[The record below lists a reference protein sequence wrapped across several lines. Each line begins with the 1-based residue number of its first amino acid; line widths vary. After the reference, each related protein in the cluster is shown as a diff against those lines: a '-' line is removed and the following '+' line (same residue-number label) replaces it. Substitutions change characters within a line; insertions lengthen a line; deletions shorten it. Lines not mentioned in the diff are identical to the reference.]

1 MNKTLILFKTMF
13 RSENL
18 LEIKSEQ
25 SSPMK
30 GVLKVV
36 GMLAILLLAGASFA
50 PIIVELYTPLA
61 MVGMEP
67 LLLKLLLFSASFIVL
82 IFGFFYVM
90 SVFYYSSDIENYLF
104 LPVLP
109 GSLVLAKFMVVAIY
123 QILSTLVLFFPS
135 FVAFGYM
142 DQQNWTYYLKTLLAL
157 IILPIAPLT
166 IIAILCILL
175 MRFSKIF
182 RNKDRF
188 TLFSSLIGI
197 TIALSIS
204 SLMQNLTTGVDNG
217 IPVILQ
223 EQGSVFNILSAVF
236 PAATLMHKAIFGGIP
251 SFIINTAL
259 SLLICAVF
267 IFIFYQV
274 GNHLYID
281 GAKGLKETAANRKTL
296 SQQELISSTRKNSAI
311 IAIANKELK
320 MILRTPAY
328 FLNCVLVSL
337 IMPLFLILPLL
348 FGGTLKEL
356 TAELGAGGIEQ
367 LRHMV
372 SPDVFIIGLM
382 ALMAFYAGLNLIAA
396 TAITREGPNFSFM
409 KLIPIPYRTQLVG
422 KIIPALVVQIA
433 GVLILL
439 IPAIILLRPSILTV
453 LTGFILGLLLSIFL
467 DFAMITLD
475 VIRPVLDWTNEQ
487 KAVKQNFNAMVSTFL
502 AMIVGAIPVVLFIFL
517 PLDPRILFGIFFVVL
532 VILNSIIWYLLPT
545 IAERSFQGKP

>member
-25 SSPMK
+25 SSRLK
-30 GVLKVV
+30 GILKVV

-50 PIIVELYTPLA
+50 PIIVELYSPLA
-61 MVGMEP
+61 LVGMEP

-104 LPVLP
+104 LPVSP
-109 GSLVLAKFMVVAIY
+109 GSLVLAKFMVVALY
-123 QILSTLVLFFPS
+123 QILSTFVLFFPS

-157 IILPIAPLT
+157 IILPIVPLT

-197 TIALSIS
+197 TLALSIS
-204 SLMQNLTTGVDNG
+204 SLMQNLTTGMNG
-217 IPVILQ
+217 GMPAILQ
-223 EQGSVFNILSAVF
+223 EQGRVFNILSAVF
-236 PAATLMHKAIFGGIP
+236 PAATLMHKAIFGGIA
-251 SFIINTAL
+251 SFILNTVL
-259 SLLICAVF
+259 SLFICAIF

-274 GNHLYID
+274 GNRLYID
-281 GAKGLKETAANRKTL
+281 GAKGLKETASNRKNLT
-296 SQQELISSTRKNSAI
+296 QQELLSSTRKKNVVM
-311 IAIANKELK
+311 AIASKELK

-348 FGGTLKEL
+348 FGGSLKDL

-372 SPDVFIIGLM
+372 SPDAFIIGLM

-422 KIIPALVVQIA
+422 KILPALVVQMV

-439 IPAIILLRPSILTV
+439 IPAIVLLRPSIPTV
-453 LTGFILGLLLSIFL
+453 LTGFVLGSLLSIFL

-502 AMIVGAIPVVLFIFL
+502 SMIVGAIPVVLFIFL
-517 PLDPRILFGIFFVVL
+517 PLDPRILFAIFFVVL
-532 VILNSIIWYLLPT
+532 VILNSIIWYLLPS

>member
-25 SSPMK
+25 SSRLK
-30 GVLKVV
+30 GILKVV

-61 MVGMEP
+61 IVGMEP

-109 GSLVLAKFMVVAIY
+109 GSLVLAKFMVVSLY

-135 FVAFGYM
+135 FIAFGYM
-142 DQQNWTYYLKTLLAL
+142 DQQNWTYYFKTLLAL
-157 IILPIAPLT
+157 IILPIVPLT

-197 TIALSIS
+197 TIAISIS
-204 SLMQNLTTGVDNG
+204 ALMQNLTTGMNNG
-217 IPVILQ
+217 IPAILQ
-223 EQGSVFNILSAVF
+223 EQGKVFNILSAVF
-236 PAATLMHKAIFGGIP
+236 PAATLMHKAIFGGIA
-251 SFIINTAL
+251 SFILNTTL
-259 SLLICAVF
+259 SFLICAVF

-274 GNHLYID
+274 GNRLYID

-296 SQQELISSTRKNSAI
+296 SQQELRSSTRKKSAV
-311 IAIANKELK
+311 IAIASKELK

-328 FLNCVLVSL
+328 FLNCVLVSF

-372 SPDVFIIGLM
+372 SPDAFIIGLM

-396 TAITREGPNFSFM
+396 TAITREGSNFSFM

-422 KIIPALVVQIA
+422 KILPALVVQML

-439 IPAIILLRPSILTV
+439 IPAIILLRPSIQTV
-453 LTGFILGLLLSIFL
+453 LTGFLLGLLLSIFL

-502 AMIVGAIPVVLFIFL
+502 SMIVGAIPVVLFIFL

>member
-1 MNKTLILFKTMF
+1 MNKTLLLFKTMF

-18 LEIKSEQ
+18 LEIKSEH
-25 SSPMK
+25 SSRLK
-30 GVLKVV
+30 GILKVV
-36 GMLAILLLAGASFA
+36 GMLTILLLAGASFA
-50 PIIVELYTPLA
+50 PIIVELYPPLA
-61 MVGMEP
+61 LVGMEP
-67 LLLKLLLFSASFIVL
+67 LLLKLLLFSASFLVL

-109 GSLVLAKFMVVAIY
+109 GSLVLAKFMVVSLY
-123 QILSTLVLFFPS
+123 QILSTFVLFFPS
-135 FVAFGYM
+135 FVAFGIM
-142 DQQNWTYYLKTLLAL
+142 DQQNWTYYLKTILAL
-157 IILPIAPLT
+157 VILPIAPLA

-197 TIALSIS
+197 TIAISFS
-204 SLMQNLTTGVDNG
+204 SLMQNLTTGMDNG
-217 IPVILQ
+217 MPAILQ
-223 EQGSVFNILSAVF
+223 EQGRAFNILSTVF
-236 PAATLMHKAIFGGIP
+236 PAATFMHKAIFGGIS
-251 SFIINTAL
+251 SFILNTTL
-259 SLLICAVF
+259 SLLITAAF

-274 GNHLYID
+274 GNRLYID
-281 GAKGLKETAANRKTL
+281 GAKGLKETAAKRKLL
-296 SQQELISSTRKNSAI
+296 SRKELLSSTRKKSPVM
-311 IAIANKELK
+311 AIAGKELK

-356 TAELGAGGIEQ
+356 TTELGPGGIEQ

-372 SPDVFIIGLM
+372 SPNVIIIGLM
-382 ALMAFYAGLNLIAA
+382 AVMAFYAGLNLIAA
-396 TAITREGPNFSFM
+396 TAITREGNNFSFM
-409 KLIPIPYRTQLVG
+409 KLIPIPYRTQLLG
-422 KIIPALVVQIA
+422 KILPALMVQMV

-439 IPAIILLRPSILTV
+439 IPAVILLRPSLWAV
-453 LTGFILGLLLSIFL
+453 LIGFILGLLLSLFL

-475 VIRPVLDWTNEQ
+475 VIRPVLTWTNEQ

-502 AMIVGAIPVVLFIFL
+502 AMIVAAIPVVLYIFL
-517 PLDPRILFGIFFVVL
+517 PLDPKLLFLIFFAVL
-532 VILNSIIWYLLPT
+532 IILNAIIWQLLPS
-545 IAERSFQGKP
+545 IAERSFKGKP